1 MQICVNFQLMAADA
15 MHTRF
20 PDEFIGSEIGSN
32 LYKVKP
38 CLGQL
43 QRAVQLLPRWHH
55 LLHKVQAQGLGA
67 AKLVKPADPAP
78 GAGDPPKT

>member
-1 MQICVNFQLMAADA
+1 LMAADA

-55 LLHKVQAQGLGA
+55 LLHKV
-67 AKLVKPADPAP
+67 
-78 GAGDPPKT
+78 